1 MLKIKLR
8 YYIAVSSGSQKI
20 ENITQIMWP
29 SHYVEGLMD
38 GPIHQRLELLAKALL
53 GQDMTFDFDM
63 MISKVGVSLVK
74 PTTSVCLA

>member
-1 MLKIKLR
+1 MLKITLG
-8 YYIAVSSGSQKI
+8 YYIAVTSGSKNV

-63 MISKVGVSLVK
+63 MISKVGVPLVK
-74 PTTSVCLA
+74 STTLMCLA